1 MAVQVGDATRSGC
14 RQRVAVLRA
23 RPLNRRRY
31 HRPMT
36 GGAVRRAGWLARL
49 AVLVVL
55 VTGCERSAESGA
67 EQPRSVTTAAE
78 AAPAGLRV

>member
-1 MAVQVGDATRSGC
+1 
-14 RQRVAVLRA
+14 
-23 RPLNRRRY
+23 
-31 HRPMT
+31 
-36 GGAVRRAGWLARL
+36 VRRAGWLARL
-49 AVLVVL
+49 AVLAVL